1 MTKWQP
7 VWLKLTQECY
17 LQHLLRQKT
26 TARVFLQISQW
37 KDPNCDMPAE
47 EWGWTLTESGLG
59 PTMTEMTPA
68 PPELLKMIRCSCA
81 TDCGSARCTCRKH
94 GMKCSTACGHCQGS
108 SCSNANTVV
117 EDEEDSDSD
126 EE

>member
-1 MTKWQP
+1 
-7 VWLKLTQECY
+7 
-17 LQHLLRQKT
+17 
-26 TARVFLQISQW
+26 
-37 KDPNCDMPAE
+37 MPAE